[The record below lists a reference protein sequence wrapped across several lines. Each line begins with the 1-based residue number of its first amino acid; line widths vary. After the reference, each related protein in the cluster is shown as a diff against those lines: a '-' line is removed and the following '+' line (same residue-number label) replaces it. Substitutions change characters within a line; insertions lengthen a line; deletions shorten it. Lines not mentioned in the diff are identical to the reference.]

1 MECLGGV
8 AKIKAHVASH
18 LLVKTVLAVE
28 SRSSRY
34 YRLLSDN
41 DIWDLVWFGLRKSSD
56 PDVWTLCLKVSRDNY
71 RYLVH
76 FRSSSTTVDG
86 VRNMLDVVV
95 DRHGRTL
102 AQRSLSSAE
111 VLMDFLK
118 SAVWDKFFLAG
129 PVPEAGVNLLAI
141 VYECLMRYTSVGSP
155 SFIAAIINVCCSLG
169 KRCSVQRWLYLCWK
183 TIVSDGQWR
192 ELCKAPHDNLCTLL
206 QHAVPRVLL
215 DGRRS
220 LDLSEAQAR
229 ASCDGQ
235 VSMDAIVGTWVNV
248 LHASP
253 WCVTASWIS
262 GCCRKNPSWFGE
274 AVLLQLVDR
283 WHAAAAAAEEP
294 SREAYVTACFVAVFE
309 SYTTRLEEGVVI
321 RHVGDNGWSDMVCT
335 AVLRTWPLYQKVSS
349 ESAYAST
356 ALRLLGASVYVLTSA
371 FVAHPGAVDVVK
383 EAMHTMPVSSSLML
397 CVRNGLASLQDS
409 PGLSE
414 FQRVVKAWVLSMA
427 EDKFA
432 VLLQPV
438 PWSSALLGDFF
449 WVLYYLDHEV
459 GGGLFALRTMH
470 SLVQVKELPSANGY
484 AYRALRQTLLS
495 LMEHMASAEHVRLV
509 LKILVDVYFPPSGGM
524 RRVWTWD
531 VRDYSSPLA
540 HIAKLLQSDDSIR
553 DVCVDPLDSGWNF
566 RLFQLVATV
575 YDRDRR
581 HEPVGVKSWL
591 LLLIPF
597 ICSPLPQG
605 LSEDLVDLVQ
615 EQLVRACLYYL
626 FLYLFLA
633 AVIGKTLCCFFCSN
647 REKYPS
653 GVRPCGFCGWVQSWT
668 AAAETFQNKNSCVI
682 CFSSHYILPTNQK
695 TKMDADKASLQKF
708 LETSEAG
715 DIWTALGAP
724 SIAFSDVGFLLKC
737 LGGVASVKGHVAS
750 SMLIKAVLAVACRSA
765 SSVALDVCELME
777 EGLLKSY
784 DDPEMLTLC
793 FKFCYEDLSKV
804 KSENEVHF
812 GVMMD
817 TWVNVL
823 SRTPWCVTT
832 AWISECCNNWPSLI
846 GEAVLLRLVD
856 RWHATEE
863 DAFRE
868 AHVTACFVAVF
879 ESYKARLEKNLVN
892 TRTGDNGWSDMVCM
906 AVLRTWPLY
915 KKASSAYAPTALALL
930 ALSVYVTTPAFV
942 THPDAVGV
950 VTEAMHTMPVSVGMM
965 MCVRNGLVSLR
976 FTAALPG
983 FQRHVQ
989 AWVTRMAEDKFFC
1002 LQPVKLFSSVFG
1014 DFFWALHSLH
1024 YEPFDGDMASGLFAL
1039 RTVHTLV
1046 QHLQLSGEYAM
1057 NALHGCLFQLLLVG
1071 ATKASAFAEHV
1082 SLVLRI
1088 LVDVYYPPCSGFQRN
1103 CALGACYANVMTH
1116 VATLLSRDASL
1127 FVVCVDA
1134 HDNTWN
1140 VRLFCLLA
1148 ELFRDLF
1155 STILMPWILRLIPSI
1170 CSPIPVWLRLHVQLQ
1185 DLVRKQLV
1193 RINFFCCL
1201 LFFSASTLK
1210 KKIRFFLWTGQ
1221 GGPTVVPAASTVDTW
1236 SYWRLTKKKSN
1247 NIILLF
1253 SNVYVHFSK

>member
-1 MECLGGV
+1 MDAAGHSPKEYLTLQREWLVPARQCLRKFVQDSAAAQDIWDVLGRPDCTFGDVQFLMECLGGV

-28 SRSSRY
+28 SRSPRY

-71 RYLVH
+71 KYLVD
-76 FRSSSTTVDG
+76 FRSLSTTVNG

-118 SAVWDKFFLAG
+118 SAVLDKFFCAG
-129 PVPEAGVNLLAI
+129 PVSEAGVNLLAI
-141 VYECLMRYTSVGSP
+141 VYECLVRYTSVGSP

-183 TIVSDGQWR
+183 TMVSDGQWR

-220 LDLSEAQAR
+220 LDLSEAQAW

-235 VSMDAIVGTWVNV
+235 VSMDAIVRTWVNV

-274 AVLLQLVDR
+274 AVLLRLVDR

-309 SYTTRLEEGVVI
+309 SYTTRVEHGEVI
-321 RHVGDNGWSDMVCT
+321 RHVGDNGWADMVCT
-335 AVLRTWPLYQKVSS
+335 AVLRTWHLYQKASS
-349 ESAYAST
+349 ESAYALT

-371 FVAHPGAVDVVK
+371 FEAHPGAVDVVK

-397 CVRNGLASLQDS
+397 CVRNGLASLQGS

-414 FQRVVKAWVLSMA
+414 FQRVVKAWVLSLA

-459 GGGLFALRTMH
+459 GGGLFALRTVH
-470 SLVQVKELPSANGY
+470 SLVQGKELPSANGY

-495 LMEHMASAEHVRLV
+495 FMEHMASAEHVRLV
-509 LKILVDVYFPPSGGM
+509 LKILVDVYFPPSNGIK
-524 RRVWTWD
+524 RVWTWD
-531 VRDYSSPLA
+531 VRDYCSPLA
-540 HIAKLLQSDDSIR
+540 HIAKLLQTDDSIR

-575 YDRDRR
+575 HDRDRR

-605 LSEDLVDLVQ
+605 LSEDLVDLVR
-615 EQLVRACLYYL
+615 EQLVRACLFYL
-626 FLYLFLA
+626 FIFLA
-633 AVIGKTLCCFFCSN
+633 AFIGKTLAFFCVSFFA
-647 REKYPS
+647 RTGKSIRAVFSPAAFVDGCSRGRRRRRRGRSRIKFLCLFFPHISYPS
-653 GVRPCGFCGWVQSWT
+653 
-668 AAAETFQNKNSCVI
+668 
-682 CFSSHYILPTNQK
+682 TNQK
-695 TKMDADKASLQKF
+695 PKMDASLQKF
-708 LETSEAG
+708 LETNEAV

-724 SIAFSDVGFLLKC
+724 SIAFSDIGFLLKC

-765 SSVALDVCELME
+765 SPVALDVCELME

-793 FKFCYEDLSKV
+793 LQFCYEDLSK
-804 KSENEVHF
+804 NEVHF

-832 AWISECCNNWPSLI
+832 

-868 AHVTACFVAVF
+868 AD
-879 ESYKARLEKNLVN
+879 VN
-892 TRTGDNGWSDMVCM
+892 C
-906 AVLRTWPLY
+906 VLCC
-915 KKASSAYAPTALALL
+915 
-930 ALSVYVTTPAFV
+930 
-942 THPDAVGV
+942 GV
-950 VTEAMHTMPVSVGMM
+950 
-965 MCVRNGLVSLR
+965 
-976 FTAALPG
+976 
-983 FQRHVQ
+983 
-989 AWVTRMAEDKFFC
+989 
-1002 LQPVKLFSSVFG
+1002 
-1014 DFFWALHSLH
+1014 
-1024 YEPFDGDMASGLFAL
+1024 
-1039 RTVHTLV
+1039 
-1046 QHLQLSGEYAM
+1046 
-1057 NALHGCLFQLLLVG
+1057 
-1071 ATKASAFAEHV
+1071 
-1082 SLVLRI
+1082 
-1088 LVDVYYPPCSGFQRN
+1088 
-1103 CALGACYANVMTH
+1103 
-1116 VATLLSRDASL
+1116 
-1127 FVVCVDA
+1127 
-1134 HDNTWN
+1134 
-1140 VRLFCLLA
+1140 
-1148 ELFRDLF
+1148 
-1155 STILMPWILRLIPSI
+1155 
-1170 CSPIPVWLRLHVQLQ
+1170 
-1185 DLVRKQLV
+1185 
-1193 RINFFCCL
+1193 
-1201 LFFSASTLK
+1201 
-1210 KKIRFFLWTGQ
+1210 
-1221 GGPTVVPAASTVDTW
+1221 
-1236 SYWRLTKKKSN
+1236 
-1247 NIILLF
+1247 
-1253 SNVYVHFSK
+1253 